1 MMETQLIQLDAR
13 GLEPPQPMM
22 KILEAVAALPPDATL
37 VAHTDRQ
44 PMLLYPLLEQRG
56 FTHETISQP
65 DGSHLTHIRRR

>member
-1 MMETQLIQLDAR
+1 MEPQPIQLDAR

-22 KILEAVAALPPDATL
+22 KILEAIAVLPADAML
-37 VAHTDRQ
+37 AAHTDRQ

-56 FTHETISQP
+56 FTYETIKQS

>member
-1 MMETQLIQLDAR
+1 MMQPPLVQLDAR

-22 KILEAVAALPPDATL
+22 KILEAIAVLPADAML
-37 VAHTDRQ
+37 AAHTDRQ

-56 FTHETISQP
+56 FTYETIKQS

>member
-1 MMETQLIQLDAR
+1 MMQPPLVQLDAR

-22 KILEAVAALPPDATL
+22 KILEAIAVLPADAML
-37 VAHTDRQ
+37 AAHTDRQ

-56 FTHETISQP
+56 FTYETIKHS

>member
-1 MMETQLIQLDAR
+1 METQLIQLDAR

-22 KILEAVAALPPDATL
+22 KILEAIATLPEKAML

-44 PMLLYPLLEQRG
+44 PLLLYPMLEQRG
-56 FTHETISQP
+56 FTYETNSQT